1 MHKGSKLGTMTN
13 VGESRL
19 VKVIFSNI
27 HKISDACANAFSRY
41 IMIAQCM
48 KNVFTFYYGKIFLW
62 KNGVSEK
69 IKAHLPQHPQALQQL
84 FSPHLF
90 NFIRTIFSPTPFKK
104 EGRDYAFYMK
114 DYKGEAIKLLPSCMT
129 DFLFTEL

>member
-48 KNVFTFYYGKIFLW
+48 RNVFTFYYGKIFLW
-62 KNGVSEK
+62 KNVVSEK
-69 IKAHLPQHPQALQQL
+69 MKAYLPQHPQALQQL

-90 NFIRTIFSPTPFKK
+90 NFI
-104 EGRDYAFYMK
+104 
-114 DYKGEAIKLLPSCMT
+114 
-129 DFLFTEL
+129 